1 MKEMGKRIK
10 QKREEL
16 NMTLE
21 ELGKKLGVTKSTI
34 SKYER
39 GEIQQIK
46 RSHVEELSK
55 ILHCSPEWLMGF
67 DNAKDVKVVYSADGH
82 EPVEALVEVNSKPVL
97 GREAE
102 MAKRALLYKVALDV
116 KPENLQAAIDIL
128 KALI

>member
-16 NMTLE
+16 NLTLE
-21 ELGKKLGVTKSTI
+21 DLGKKLGVTKSTI

-46 RSHVEELSK
+46 RAHVEELSK

-67 DNAKDVKVVYSADGH
+67 DTAKDVKVVYSADGH
-82 EPVEALVEVNSKPVL
+82 EPVEALVEVSKPVI
-97 GREAE
+97 GKETE
-102 MAKRALLYKVALDV
+102 MSKRALLYKVALEV

>member
-16 NMTLE
+16 NLTLE
-21 ELGKKLGVTKSTI
+21 DLGKKLGVTKSTI

-46 RSHVEELSK
+46 RAHVEELSK

-67 DNAKDVKVVYSADGH
+67 DTAKDVKVVYSADGH
-82 EPVEALVEVNSKPVL
+82 EPVEALVEVSKPIL
-97 GREAE
+97 GRETE
-102 MAKRALLYKVALDV
+102 MAKRALLYKVALEV

>member
-16 NMTLE
+16 NLTLE
-21 ELGKKLGVTKSTI
+21 DLGKKLGVTKSTI

-46 RSHVEELSK
+46 RAHVEELSK

-67 DNAKDVKVVYSADGH
+67 DTAKDVRVVYSADGH
-82 EPVEALVEVNSKPVL
+82 EPVEALVEVSKPIL

-102 MAKRALLYKVALDV
+102 MAKRALLYKVALEV

>member
-10 QKREEL
+10 QKREEA
-16 NMTLE
+16 NMTME

-39 GEIQQIK
+39 GEISQIK
-46 RSHVEELSK
+46 RTHVEELSK

-67 DNAKDVKVVYSADGH
+67 DNAKDVKVVYTADGH
-82 EPVEALVEVNSKPVL
+82 EPVEALVEVSKPVL

-102 MAKRALLYKVALDV
+102 TAKRALLYKVALDV
-116 KPENLQAAIDIL
+116 KPENLQTAIDIL

>member
-10 QKREEL
+10 QKREEA
-16 NMTLE
+16 NMTME

-39 GEIQQIK
+39 GEISQIK
-46 RSHVEELSK
+46 RNHVEELSK

-67 DNAKDVKVVYSADGH
+67 DNAKDVKVVYTADGH
-82 EPVEALVEVNSKPVL
+82 EPVEALVEVSKPVL

-102 MAKRALLYKVALDV
+102 TAKRALLYKVALDV
-116 KPENLQAAIDIL
+116 KPENLQTAIDIL

>member
-16 NMTLE
+16 NLTLE
-21 ELGKKLGVTKSTI
+21 DLGKKLGVTKSTI

-46 RSHVEELSK
+46 RAHVEELSK

-67 DNAKDVKVVYSADGH
+67 DTAKDVKVIYSADGH
-82 EPVEALVEVNSKPVL
+82 EPVEALVEVSKPIL

-102 MAKRALLYKVALDV
+102 MAKRALLYKVALEV

>member
-16 NMTLE
+16 NLTLE
-21 ELGKKLGVTKSTI
+21 DLGKKLGVTKSTI

-46 RSHVEELSK
+46 RAHVEELSK

-67 DNAKDVKVVYSADGH
+67 DTAKDVKVIYSADGH
-82 EPVEALVEVNSKPVL
+82 EPVEALVEVSKPIL

-102 MAKRALLYKVALDV
+102 MAKRALLYKVALEV
-116 KPENLQAAIDIL
+116 KPEYLQAAIDIL

>member
-10 QKREEL
+10 QKREDL
-16 NMTLE
+16 NMTME

-39 GEIQQIK
+39 GEVKQIK
-46 RSHVEELSK
+46 RSHLDDLAK

-67 DNAKDVKVVYSADGH
+67 DNAKDVTVRYSADGR
-82 EPVEALVEVNSKPVL
+82 EPVEALVETSGPIIGK
-97 GREAE
+97 EAE

>member
-10 QKREEL
+10 QKREEA
-16 NMTLE
+16 NMTME

-39 GEIQQIK
+39 GEISQIK
-46 RSHVEELSK
+46 RTHVEELSK

-67 DNAKDVKVVYSADGH
+67 SESPEVKVVYSAEGAESVTAIVDT
-82 EPVEALVEVNSKPVL
+82 KPII
-97 GREAE
+97 GSESE
-102 MAKRALLYKVALDV
+102 RAQRAMLYKIALEV